1 MEIQDFISLIEDEF
15 EEIPN
20 GTLTGNSIFRDQEG
34 WSSMH
39 ALLFVALIDHNYN
52 VLLNGDELK
61 GAATIEDLFLLT
73 KSKIARGEINA

>member
-1 MEIQDFISLIEDEF
+1 MEIEDFICLIEDEF
-15 EEIPN
+15 EEIPK
-20 GTLTGNSIFRDQEG
+20 GTLAGKSIFRNLEG

-52 VLLNGDELK
+52 VLLNGEELK
-61 GAATIEDLFLLT
+61 GAITIQDLFLLT

>member
-1 MEIQDFISLIEDEF
+1 MEIQDFICLIEDEF

-20 GTLTGNSIFRDQEG
+20 GTLAGKSIFRDLES

-61 GAATIEDLFLLT
+61 GAITIEDLFLLI
-73 KSKIARGEINA
+73 KSKM

>member
-1 MEIQDFISLIEDEF
+1 MEIEDFICLIEDEF
-15 EEIPN
+15 DEIPK
-20 GTLTGNSIFRDQEG
+20 GTLAGKSIFRDLEG

-61 GAATIEDLFLLT
+61 RATTIEDLFLLI